1 MDVDG
6 VDNEE
11 TDGQW
16 IRQWTE
22 RKIAMAIYWI
32 NTCIYRPC

>member
-1 MDVDG
+1 MNRLMDVDG

-22 RKIAMAIYWI
+22 RKIAMAIY
-32 NTCIYRPC
+32 